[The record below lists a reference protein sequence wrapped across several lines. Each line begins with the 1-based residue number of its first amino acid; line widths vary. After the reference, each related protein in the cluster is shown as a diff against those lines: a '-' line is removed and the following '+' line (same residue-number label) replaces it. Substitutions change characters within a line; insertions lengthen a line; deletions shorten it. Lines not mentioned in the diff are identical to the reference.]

1 MRAQLLTTRP
11 TACLAIGLL
20 ALLLAGCGGADADAP
35 APTGA
40 APTTSVP
47 PPTPPTSTTPAEQP
61 LDLAALEAELDVRIG
76 VHALDT
82 GTGQVLAHR
91 ADERFAYAST
101 FKALAAAAVLAEADD
116 AQLDTLL
123 QYGPEDLRAYAP
135 VAEANLG
142 RGLTL
147 REAAAAATTHSDNT
161 AGNLLLEHL
170 GGPAG
175 FAERLR
181 AVGDEVTLPART
193 EPELNTAV
201 PGDDRDTSTPRQLA
215 TTLRTYLLGDE
226 LEPAD
231 RDELEGWMR
240 ESTTGTALIRAGVPD
255 GWVVADKTGAGSYG
269 TRNDIAVV
277 RPPGRA
283 PIVLAVLTSRDGQ
296 RDERLDVAVARATEQ
311 VVAALG

>member
-1 MRAQLLTTRP
+1 MRARAVTGTVVVALLT
-11 TACLAIGLL
+11 A
-20 ALLLAGCGGADADAP
+20 CGGADAGSPPP
-35 APTGA
+35 ASPTA
-40 APTTSVP
+40 TSPTTSAP
-47 PPTPPTSTTPAEQP
+47 PSPPAEQV
-61 LDLAALEAELDVRIG
+61 LDLSALEAELDVRIG

-82 GTGQVLAHR
+82 GSGQVLVHR
-91 ADERFAYAST
+91 PDERFAYASV

-116 AQLDTLL
+116 AELDTLL
-123 QYGPEDLRAYAP
+123 QYGPEDLTAYAP

-170 GGPAG
+170 GGPQG
-175 FAERLR
+175 LAERLR
-181 AVGDEVTLPART
+181 AVGDEVTLPVRT

-215 TTLRTYLLGDE
+215 TTLRTYLLGDV
-226 LEPAD
+226 LDPAD

-240 ESTTGTALIRAGVPD
+240 DSTTGPDLIRAGVPA

-277 RPPGRA
+277 RPPGRE

-311 VVAALG
+311 VVAAMGG

>member
-1 MRAQLLTTRP
+1 MLGDVRAQLP
-11 TACLAIGLL
+11 TVCLAA
-20 ALLLAGCGGADADAP
+20 ALLVGCGGQDAG
-35 APTGA
+35 T
-40 APTTSVP
+40 P
-47 PPTPPTSTTPAEQP
+47 PPVPAAPPTSTTSSAPSTPPPTEQS

-76 VHALDT
+76 VYALDT
-82 GTGQVLAHR
+82 GTGQVLTHR

-116 AQLDTLL
+116 AELDTLL
-123 QYGPEDLRAYAP
+123 EYGPEDLQAHAP

-170 GGPAG
+170 GGPTG

-181 AVGDEVTLPART
+181 AVGDEVTSPART
-193 EPELNTAV
+193 EPDLNTAV

-215 TTLRTYLLGDE
+215 TTLRTYLLGDV
-226 LEPAD
+226 LDPAD
-231 RDELEGWMR
+231 RDQLEGWMR
-240 ESTTGTALIRAGVPD
+240 ESTTGTALVRAGVPE
-255 GWVVADKTGAGSYG
+255 GWVVADKTGSGSYG

-277 RPPGRA
+277 RPPGRD
-283 PIVLAVLTSRDGQ
+283 PVVLAVLTSRDGQ

-311 VVAALG
+311 VVAALGG

>member
-1 MRAQLLTTRP
+1 MLGDVRAQLLT
-11 TACLAIGLL
+11 AGLATVLL
-20 ALLLAGCGGADADAP
+20 VGCGGGDGPDP
-35 APTGA
+35 STSTA
-40 APTTSVP
+40 ASATTSSP
-47 PPTPPTSTTPAEQP
+47 PPSTSPSSAPAEQA

-76 VHALDT
+76 VYALDT
-82 GTGQVLAHR
+82 GTGQVLTHR

-116 AQLDTLL
+116 AELDTLL

-181 AVGDEVTLPART
+181 AVGDEVTLPVRT

-215 TTLRTYLLGDE
+215 TTLRTYLLGDV
-226 LEPAD
+226 LDPAD

-240 ESTTGTALIRAGVPD
+240 ASSTGTDLIRAGVPA

-277 RPPGRA
+277 RPPGRD
-283 PIVLAVLTSRDGQ
+283 PVVMAVLTSRDGQ

-311 VVAALG
+311 VVAALGG